1 MAVKNVQARV
11 LLRKAVTFKNA
22 QVGRKYFEFII
33 CKVIVMEEIF
43 LESNT
48 STYSIFSGLR
58 LE

>member
-22 QVGRKYFEFII
+22 QVSRKHFEFII
-33 CKVIVMEEIF
+33 LMEETF
-43 LESNT
+43 LETNT
-48 STYSIFSGLR
+48 SSYSIFSGLR